1 MGGIM
6 RACLLEGRPFL
17 FSFFLFSQVVPVCCV
32 CVCIFNGIWDGY
44 VAALYQNDGA
54 DVGEIHTSR
63 LTTNHRVSQSR
74 R

>member
-6 RACLLEGRPFL
+6 RACLLEGSPFL
-17 FSFFLFSQVVPVCCV
+17 FLSLFAGCTLCCGG
-32 CVCIFNGIWDGY
+32 VCIFNGIWDGY